1 MLIQLAFIFS
11 ITKEPFYHYRALFS
25 FQMTYQFTIF
35 FTFVGLCSIKILLH
49 LFSNKPKG
57 HHHVVKLLPE
67 VLHKPDPLQLFAVSA
82 VHHVEEPGPLWRHDK
97 IGLNNHQSISIFLFL
112 DFIRDIFNFFDNGSG
127 FYHYM

>member
-1 MLIQLAFIFS
+1 MSQKLSVKRIRSILKDKPFFLYLKLFLYAYPMGFIFS
-11 ITKEPFYHYRALFS
+11 ITKEPFYHYQALFS

-82 VHHVEEPGPLWRHDK
+82 VHHVEEPGPV
-97 IGLNNHQSISIFLFL
+97 
-112 DFIRDIFNFFDNGSG
+112 
-127 FYHYM
+127 

>member
-1 MLIQLAFIFS
+1 MLIQWAFIFS
-11 ITKEPFYHYRALFS
+11 ITKEPFYHYQALFS

-67 VLHKPDPLQLFAVSA
+67 VLHKPDPLQLSAVSA
-82 VHHVEEPGPLWRHDK
+82 VHHVEEPGPL
-97 IGLNNHQSISIFLFL
+97 
-112 DFIRDIFNFFDNGSG
+112 
-127 FYHYM
+127 